1 MRKPQS
7 PFRLIQLPE
16 MQTRH
21 PRTTT
26 GAGDDSK
33 IQRSS
38 FGEWLRKLAYK
49 QGAAH
54 GEVLDEIKREELK
67 RRMAGLLG
75 HLVVQMSR
83 RDLRMYLRILS
94 ADHTGTLRELRFEYF
109 DLLCRKLGE
118 TVALEHL
125 REFDAVLAR

>member
-1 MRKPQS
+1 MRKPQT
-7 PFRLIQLPE
+7 PFRFIQLPE
-16 MQTRH
+16 TQTGQS
-21 PRTTT
+21 RTTT

-38 FGEWLRKLAYK
+38 FGEWLRKLAHK
-49 QGAAH
+49 PGTAR

-67 RRMAGLLG
+67 RRMASLLG
-75 HLVVQMSR
+75 HLVVKMSR
-83 RDLRMYLRILS
+83 RDLRLYLRILS
-94 ADHTGTLRELRFEYF
+94 AEHIGTLRDLRFEYF

-118 TVALEHL
+118 TVALDHL